1 MNFLIGMSIDWI
13 ISTVGSR
20 LEFCLI
26 ESNGIFAFK
35 LAGLSII
42 LVSVFFFR
50 SGWLKPNGHPPLWVG
65 LTENTWENETDNN
78 TTVIW
83 TNALQATPTVFLFF
97 HYFSSRSNETGASAK
112 VDVLHSP
119 APLLLFLLL
128 LVCLINRK
136 ERNLNPLLPILY

>member
-26 ESNGIFAFK
+26 ESNGIFP
-35 LAGLSII
+35 SNWRVCPSSW
-42 LVSVFFFR
+42 LVFFR

-97 HYFSSRSNETGASAK
+97 HYFSSRSNETGVSAK